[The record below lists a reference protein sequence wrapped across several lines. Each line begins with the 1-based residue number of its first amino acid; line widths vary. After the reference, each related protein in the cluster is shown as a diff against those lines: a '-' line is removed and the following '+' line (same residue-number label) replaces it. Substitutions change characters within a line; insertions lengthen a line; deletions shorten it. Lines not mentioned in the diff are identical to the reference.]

1 MPKNNLQNEEE
12 YQDQANQRDVES
24 ERIGQKEAN
33 PFQFA
38 SRVETGILKNCG
50 RRAGEINKS
59 AQCQNDGEDR
69 WKNDRDEN
77 SPDRMFAR
85 PETTEIARG
94 RGKDSG
100 KYEEGA
106 GVVDEAPERG
116 LHAVG
121 QHMNGGGPPPDAVK
135 RYEADYASQEK
146 QLKWVGG
153 SDGTKEFDEA
163 LCQGGFRSR

>member
-1 MPKNNLQNEEE
+1 MEG
-12 YQDQANQRDVES
+12 
-24 ERIGQKEAN
+24 ERIGQVEAN

-38 SRVETGILKNCG
+38 SRVETAILKNGG
-50 RRAGEINKS
+50 RRAGEIDKS
-59 AQCQNDGEDR
+59 ARCQNDGEDR

-77 SPDRMFAR
+77 SPDRMFAW

-94 RGKDSG
+94 CGKDSG
-100 KYEEGA
+100 KYEDGA
-106 GVVDEAPERG
+106 SVVDQVPEGG

-135 RYEADYASQEK
+135 CYEADYASQEK

-153 SDGTKEFDEA
+153 NDGAKEFDEA
-163 LCQGGFRSR
+163 IGLGWVRSGRLCLNADY